1 MNARVRN
8 GWGKRFTLAAERI
21 VRRAGGPLE
30 AAVVLGSGLGE
41 TVRERIDG
49 VAIPYEKLGAP
60 RTAIAGH
67 PGVAF
72 AGTWNGKRVVAFAG
86 RAHLYQGHSARDVS
100 YFVHLA
106 AAAGAPTI
114 VLTNA
119 AGALNPAYERGDV
132 MLIRDH
138 LNLTSATP
146 LRGDSADP
154 FVNMVDAYAPHLRVL
169 AREHA
174 GGETLREGVYVGVA
188 GPQYETPAEVEML
201 RRLGGDAVGMSTVL
215 ETIAARALGLDVLGI
230 SLVTNVAG
238 PGEVT
243 HDEVLRTSK
252 IGGERVARLVENVI
266 GAL

>member
-1 MNARVRN
+1 LNARVKN
-8 GWGKRFTLAAERI
+8 GWGKIFTRAAARL
-21 VRRAGGPLE
+21 VKRAGGPLE

-49 VAIPYEKLGAP
+49 SAIPYGKLGAP
-60 RTAIAGH
+60 RTTLAGH

-72 AGTWNGKRVVAFAG
+72 AGTWNGKRVAAFAG

-106 AAAGAPTI
+106 AAAGAPVI

-119 AGALNPAYERGDV
+119 AGALNPAYERGDL

-138 LNLTSATP
+138 INLTFATP
-146 LRGDSADP
+146 LLGNTADP

-169 AREHA
+169 ARAHT
-174 GGETLREGVYVGVA
+174 GGEALREGVYVGVV

-201 RRLGGDAVGMSTVL
+201 RRIGGDAVGMSTVL

-238 PGEVT
+238 PAEVS

-252 IGGERVARLVENVI
+252 IGADRVARLVENVI